1 MGEFLE
7 MGGYAAFIWPAYGLT
22 FGMLALLAWFSMQ
35 GLKDTQNMF
44 NRLSAAAEN
53 DERKSD
59 K

>member
-7 MGGYAAFIWPAYGLT
+7 MGGYAAFVWPAYGLSA
-22 FGMLALLAWFSMQ
+22 GVLGLVAWFSLQ
-35 GLKDTQNMF
+35 GLKDTQKMF
-44 NRLSAAAEN
+44 DRLSAATEN

>member
-22 FGMLALLAWFSMQ
+22 FGMLALLAWFSLQ

-44 NRLSAAAEN
+44 NRLSVAAEN

>member
-7 MGGYAAFIWPAYGLT
+7 MGGYAAFIWPAYGLS
-22 FGMLALLAWFSMQ
+22 FGVLALLAWFSLQ
-35 GLKDTQNMF
+35 GLKDIQNMF
-44 NRLSAAAEN
+44 NRLSTATEN